1 MKICK
6 IFIMNNFN
14 HYYDSE
20 TTRQV
25 ISVIVLNEHNVLS
38 RIVGLFSAR
47 GYNIDSLTV
56 APITDS
62 QYSRMTIVT
71 TGDKRVIDQIVKQL
85 NKLIPVL
92 RVNEHKNVIEKDTVL
107 MKFSID
113 NNLSDIDVIA
123 RAYHG
128 SIQNV
133 TDEESRSLFLA
144 KAELPR
150 DFGGFTDQ
158 HKENLEQGNST
169 FASKYNLEFLVY
181 YEKFVW
187 VEEAIAREKELKK
200 WRREKKMNLIRSFNP
215 EFTFLNDHFKLK
227 V

>member
-1 MKICK
+1 
-6 IFIMNNFN
+6 MNNFN

-25 ISVIVLNEHNVLS
+25 ISVVVLNEHNVLS

-56 APITDS
+56 APIAES
-62 QYSRMTIVT
+62 PYSRMTIVT

-92 RVNEHKNVIEKDTVL
+92 KVNEHKNVVEKDTVL

-128 SIQNV
+128 TIQNV
-133 TDEESRSLFLA
+133 TDEAIIVSA
-144 KAELPR
+144 
-150 DFGGFTDQ
+150 TD
-158 HKENLEQGNST
+158 S
-169 FASKYNLEFLVY
+169 S
-181 YEKFVW
+181 
-187 VEEAIAREKELKK
+187 ARI
-200 WRREKKMNLIRSFNP
+200 MNFIKVMQKFNP
-215 EFTFLNDHFKLK
+215 LE
-227 V
+227 VVRSGIVAMER

>member
-1 MKICK
+1 
-6 IFIMNNFN
+6 MNNFN
-14 HYYDSE
+14 HYYDTE

-71 TGDKRVIDQIVKQL
+71 TGDKRIIDQIVKQL

-92 RVNEHKNVIEKDTVL
+92 KVNEHKDVIEKDTVI

-123 RAYHG
+123 RSYHG
-128 SIQNV
+128 SIQDV
-133 TDEESRSLFLA
+133 TDDAIIVSA
-144 KAELPR
+144 
-150 DFGGFTDQ
+150 TDSS
-158 HKENLEQGNST
+158 HR
-169 FASKYNLEFLVY
+169 
-181 YEKFVW
+181 
-187 VEEAIAREKELKK
+187 I
-200 WRREKKMNLIRSFNP
+200 MNFIKVMQKFNP
-215 EFTFLNDHFKLK
+215 LE
-227 V
+227 VVRSGIVAMER

>member
-1 MKICK
+1 
-6 IFIMNNFN
+6 MNNYN

-56 APITDS
+56 APIAES

-92 RVNEHKNVIEKDTVL
+92 KVNEHKNKNKKDTVL

-133 TDEESRSLFLA
+133 TDEAIIVSA
-144 KAELPR
+144 
-150 DFGGFTDQ
+150 TDSSDRILNFIKVMQ
-158 HKENLEQGNST
+158 K
-169 FASKYNLEFLVY
+169 
-181 YEKFVW
+181 
-187 VEEAIAREKELKK
+187 
-200 WRREKKMNLIRSFNP
+200 FNP
-215 EFTFLNDHFKLK
+215 QE
-227 V
+227 VVRSGIVAMER

>member
-1 MKICK
+1 
-6 IFIMNNFN
+6 MNNFN

-25 ISVIVLNEHNVLS
+25 ISVVVLNEHNVLS

-56 APITDS
+56 APITES

-92 RVNEHKNVIEKDTVL
+92 KVNEHKNVIEKDTVL
-107 MKFSID
+107 MKFSVE

-123 RAYHG
+123 RAYNG

-133 TDEESRSLFLA
+133 TDDSIIVSATDSSSR
-144 KAELPR
+144 
-150 DFGGFTDQ
+150 
-158 HKENLEQGNST
+158 
-169 FASKYNLEFLVY
+169 
-181 YEKFVW
+181 
-187 VEEAIAREKELKK
+187 I
-200 WRREKKMNLIRSFNP
+200 MNFIKVMQKFNP
-215 EFTFLNDHFKLK
+215 LE
-227 V
+227 VVRSGIVAMER

>member
-1 MKICK
+1 
-6 IFIMNNFN
+6 MNNFN

-71 TGDKRVIDQIVKQL
+71 NGDKRVIDQIVKQL

-133 TDEESRSLFLA
+133 TDDSIIVSA
-144 KAELPR
+144 
-150 DFGGFTDQ
+150 TD
-158 HKENLEQGNST
+158 S
-169 FASKYNLEFLVY
+169 S
-181 YEKFVW
+181 
-187 VEEAIAREKELKK
+187 ARI
-200 WRREKKMNLIRSFNP
+200 MNFIKVMQKFNP
-215 EFTFLNDHFKLK
+215 LE
-227 V
+227 VVRSGIVAMER

>member
-1 MKICK
+1 
-6 IFIMNNFN
+6 MNNFN
-14 HYYDSE
+14 HFYDSE

-133 TDEESRSLFLA
+133 TDEAIIVSA
-144 KAELPR
+144 
-150 DFGGFTDQ
+150 TDP
-158 HKENLEQGNST
+158 S
-169 FASKYNLEFLVY
+169 
-181 YEKFVW
+181 
-187 VEEAIAREKELKK
+187 ARI
-200 WRREKKMNLIRSFNP
+200 MNFIKVMQKFNP
-215 EFTFLNDHFKLK
+215 LE
-227 V
+227 VVRSGIVAMER

>member
-1 MKICK
+1 
-6 IFIMNNFN
+6 MNIFN
-14 HYYDSE
+14 HYYDTE

-38 RIVGLFSAR
+38 RIVGLLSAG

-56 APITDS
+56 APIAES

-92 RVNEHKNVIEKDTVL
+92 KVNEHRNVVEKDTVL

-133 TDEESRSLFLA
+133 TDEAIIVSA
-144 KAELPR
+144 
-150 DFGGFTDQ
+150 TD
-158 HKENLEQGNST
+158 S
-169 FASKYNLEFLVY
+169 S
-181 YEKFVW
+181 
-187 VEEAIAREKELKK
+187 ARI
-200 WRREKKMNLIRSFNP
+200 MNFIKVMQKFNP
-215 EFTFLNDHFKLK
+215 LE
-227 V
+227 VVRSGIVAMER

>member
-1 MKICK
+1 
-6 IFIMNNFN
+6 MNNFN
-14 HYYDSE
+14 HYYDTE

-56 APITDS
+56 APIAES

-92 RVNEHKNVIEKDTVL
+92 KVNEHKNVIEKDTVL
-107 MKFSID
+107 MKFSVD

-128 SIQNV
+128 AIQNV
-133 TDEESRSLFLA
+133 TDEAIIVSA
-144 KAELPR
+144 
-150 DFGGFTDQ
+150 TD
-158 HKENLEQGNST
+158 S
-169 FASKYNLEFLVY
+169 S
-181 YEKFVW
+181 
-187 VEEAIAREKELKK
+187 ARI
-200 WRREKKMNLIRSFNP
+200 MNFIKVMQKFNP
-215 EFTFLNDHFKLK
+215 LE
-227 V
+227 VVRSGIVAMER

>member
-1 MKICK
+1 
-6 IFIMNNFN
+6 MNNFN

-56 APITDS
+56 APIAES
-62 QYSRMTIVT
+62 PYSRMTIVT

-107 MKFSID
+107 MKFSIE

-133 TDEESRSLFLA
+133 TDEAIIVSA
-144 KAELPR
+144 
-150 DFGGFTDQ
+150 TD
-158 HKENLEQGNST
+158 S
-169 FASKYNLEFLVY
+169 S
-181 YEKFVW
+181 
-187 VEEAIAREKELKK
+187 ARI
-200 WRREKKMNLIRSFNP
+200 MNFIKVMQKFNP
-215 EFTFLNDHFKLK
+215 LE
-227 V
+227 VVRSGIVAMER

>member
-1 MKICK
+1 
-6 IFIMNNFN
+6 MNDFN
-14 HYYDSE
+14 HYYDTE

-56 APITDS
+56 APIAES

-92 RVNEHKNVIEKDTVL
+92 KVNEHRNVVEKDTVL

-133 TDEESRSLFLA
+133 TDEAIIVSA
-144 KAELPR
+144 
-150 DFGGFTDQ
+150 TD
-158 HKENLEQGNST
+158 S
-169 FASKYNLEFLVY
+169 S
-181 YEKFVW
+181 
-187 VEEAIAREKELKK
+187 ARI
-200 WRREKKMNLIRSFNP
+200 MNFIKVMQKFNP
-215 EFTFLNDHFKLK
+215 LE
-227 V
+227 VVRSGIVAMER

>member
-1 MKICK
+1 
-6 IFIMNNFN
+6 MNNFN

-56 APITDS
+56 APITYS

-133 TDEESRSLFLA
+133 TDDSIIVSA
-144 KAELPR
+144 
-150 DFGGFTDQ
+150 TD
-158 HKENLEQGNST
+158 S
-169 FASKYNLEFLVY
+169 S
-181 YEKFVW
+181 
-187 VEEAIAREKELKK
+187 ARI
-200 WRREKKMNLIRSFNP
+200 MNFIKVMQKFNP
-215 EFTFLNDHFKLK
+215 LE
-227 V
+227 VVRSGIVAMER

>member
-1 MKICK
+1 
-6 IFIMNNFN
+6 MNNFN

-92 RVNEHKNVIEKDTVL
+92 RVNEHKNVIEKDTVI

-113 NNLSDIDVIA
+113 NNLADIDVIA
-123 RAYHG
+123 RSYHG
-128 SIQNV
+128 SIQDV
-133 TDEESRSLFLA
+133 TDDAIIVSA
-144 KAELPR
+144 
-150 DFGGFTDQ
+150 TDSS
-158 HKENLEQGNST
+158 HR
-169 FASKYNLEFLVY
+169 
-181 YEKFVW
+181 
-187 VEEAIAREKELKK
+187 I
-200 WRREKKMNLIRSFNP
+200 MNFIKVMQKFNP
-215 EFTFLNDHFKLK
+215 LE
-227 V
+227 VVRSGIVAMER

>member
-1 MKICK
+1 
-6 IFIMNNFN
+6 MNNFN

-92 RVNEHKNVIEKDTVL
+92 KVNEHKNVIEKDTVL

-133 TDEESRSLFLA
+133 TDEAIIVSA
-144 KAELPR
+144 
-150 DFGGFTDQ
+150 TDSSARIMNFI
-158 HKENLEQGNST
+158 KLCKNS
-169 FASKYNLEFLVY
+169 
-181 YEKFVW
+181 
-187 VEEAIAREKELKK
+187 IHLK
-200 WRREKKMNLIRSFNP
+200 L
-215 EFTFLNDHFKLK
+215 
-227 V
+227 

>member
-1 MKICK
+1 
-6 IFIMNNFN
+6 MNNFN

-25 ISVIVLNEHNVLS
+25 ISVVVLNEHNVLS

-56 APITDS
+56 APIMES

-92 RVNEHKNVIEKDTVL
+92 KVNEHKNVVEKDTVL

-133 TDEESRSLFLA
+133 TDEAIIVSA
-144 KAELPR
+144 
-150 DFGGFTDQ
+150 TD
-158 HKENLEQGNST
+158 S
-169 FASKYNLEFLVY
+169 S
-181 YEKFVW
+181 
-187 VEEAIAREKELKK
+187 ARI
-200 WRREKKMNLIRSFNP
+200 MNFIKVMQKFNP
-215 EFTFLNDHFKLK
+215 LE
-227 V
+227 VVRSGIVAMER

>member
-1 MKICK
+1 
-6 IFIMNNFN
+6 MNNFN
-14 HYYDSE
+14 HYYDTE

-56 APITDS
+56 APISES

-92 RVNEHKNVIEKDTVL
+92 KVNKHKNVVEKDTVL

-133 TDEESRSLFLA
+133 TDEAIIVSA
-144 KAELPR
+144 
-150 DFGGFTDQ
+150 TD
-158 HKENLEQGNST
+158 S
-169 FASKYNLEFLVY
+169 S
-181 YEKFVW
+181 
-187 VEEAIAREKELKK
+187 ARI
-200 WRREKKMNLIRSFNP
+200 MNFIKVMQKFNP
-215 EFTFLNDHFKLK
+215 LE
-227 V
+227 VVRSGIVAMER

>member
-1 MKICK
+1 
-6 IFIMNNFN
+6 MNNYN
-14 HYYDSE
+14 HYYDTE

-25 ISVIVLNEHNVLS
+25 ISVVVLNEHNVLS

-133 TDEESRSLFLA
+133 TDDSIIVSA
-144 KAELPR
+144 
-150 DFGGFTDQ
+150 TD
-158 HKENLEQGNST
+158 S
-169 FASKYNLEFLVY
+169 S
-181 YEKFVW
+181 
-187 VEEAIAREKELKK
+187 ARI
-200 WRREKKMNLIRSFNP
+200 MNFIKVMQKFNP
-215 EFTFLNDHFKLK
+215 LE
-227 V
+227 VVRSGIVAMER

>member
-1 MKICK
+1 
-6 IFIMNNFN
+6 MNNFN

-92 RVNEHKNVIEKDTVL
+92 KVNEHKNVIEKDTVL

-133 TDEESRSLFLA
+133 TDEAIIVSA
-144 KAELPR
+144 
-150 DFGGFTDQ
+150 TDSSDRILNFIKVMQ
-158 HKENLEQGNST
+158 K
-169 FASKYNLEFLVY
+169 
-181 YEKFVW
+181 
-187 VEEAIAREKELKK
+187 
-200 WRREKKMNLIRSFNP
+200 FNP
-215 EFTFLNDHFKLK
+215 QE
-227 V
+227 VVRSGIVAMER

>member
-1 MKICK
+1 
-6 IFIMNNFN
+6 MNNFN

-133 TDEESRSLFLA
+133 TDDSIIVS
-144 KAELPR
+144 
-150 DFGGFTDQ
+150 
-158 HKENLEQGNST
+158 
-169 FASKYNLEFLVY
+169 ASVSS
-181 YEKFVW
+181 
-187 VEEAIAREKELKK
+187 ARI
-200 WRREKKMNLIRSFNP
+200 MNFIKVMQKFNP
-215 EFTFLNDHFKLK
+215 LE
-227 V
+227 VVRSGIVAMER